1 MNKQASNQAIS
12 SHNFKMILSSLEKR
26 NYFRLLQ
33 FSHLNLTIS
42 TFSTWRLKYWNI
54 ILLLSFSLPQLTLEW
69 RLCCCR
75 CFFPPPFVSK
85 LQKSVSMIVFRELT
99 NAEKDTSLWPEGVDM
114 WLWWIRHIVGCLLGK
129 TLVSLTFNNIPSQV
143 THLLIKESLVWC
155 SQLLQNGRYTFQMC
169 YTLWC
174 CHIGN
179 YILQVN
185 TCQWVFFW
193 IIKCIQARLLP
204 TFGISS

>member
-1 MNKQASNQAIS
+1 
-12 SHNFKMILSSLEKR
+12 MILSSLEKR

-85 LQKSVSMIVFRELT
+85 LQKSVSMIVFRELI

-114 WLWWIRHIVGCLLGK
+114 WLWWIRHIVGCLLGNAGK
-129 TLVSLTFNNIPSQV
+129 TLVSPTFHNIPRHHSSCTGMMNSQV
-143 THLLIKESLVWC
+143 THLLIKESLTWC
-155 SQLLQNGRYTFQMC
+155 SQILQNGRYTFQMW
-169 YTLWC
+169 YTLWR

-179 YILQVN
+179 SILQVN

-193 IIKCIQARLLP
+193 IIKCIQARLLA